1 MSVVLSEQSTQY
13 EETFMFATQTVL
25 TKDEYASICESVKS
39 ANHKG
44 IKDCISKAVDMR
56 LKIKTMSDDLTL
68 VSYSN

>member
-1 MSVVLSEQSTQY
+1 MILSEQSTQY
-13 EETFMFATQTVL
+13 EEKFMFDTATVL
-25 TKDEYASICESVKS
+25 TKDEYAVICECVKTG
-39 ANHKG
+39 NLKG